1 MKDPIKEAVEALEP
15 FADLAQE
22 SDRLR
27 HGEGSSCMWLI
38 PRCDLVKA
46 RDALTS
52 LRALAAEAEVE
63 RLRGLPRV
71 WAADDVRAA
80 LLEADRDPV
89 EGESFADQLAK
100 ALNNLPTPPMKEGE

>member
-1 MKDPIKEAVEALEP
+1 MTAALLKQALEALEP

-27 HGEGSSCMWLI
+27 HGDGSSCMWLI

-52 LRALAAEAEVE
+52 LRALAAEAEVS

-71 WAADDVRAA
+71 WTADDVRAA
-80 LLEADRDPV
+80 LLVMHDNARTATEKNMA
-89 EGESFADQLAK
+89 EQALA
-100 ALNNLPTPPMKEGE
+100 ALTKGAKK